1 MNVNLLSL
9 ATIQLP
15 RRFRC
20 PQSRYP
26 ARISCLTFD
35 LFVTVQSKRN
45 IVFLRIQACLFPT
58 IASTGLNGSKTE
70 ASSNI
75 LSQTVTC
82 KCEDKRRWLRYNR
95 VSLSA
100 QITLVTGCTY
110 TRSIMNVSRPPRG
123 ATVAFRLL
131 GEFAPMRPVP
141 WDGLTCWAGP
151 DRTADCWMNLDRRDP
166 ADPEKGRR
174 GGSAGSGDNGMR
186 RIPAAA
192 RTVCFGTGSGYFG
205 TVP

>member
-1 MNVNLLSL
+1 MNHLRYKPYMNVNLLSL

-20 PQSRYP
+20 PQGRYP

-35 LFVTVQSKRN
+35 LFVTVQNKRN

-82 KCEDKRRWLRYNR
+82 KCEDKRR
-95 VSLSA
+95 
-100 QITLVTGCTY
+100 
-110 TRSIMNVSRPPRG
+110 
-123 ATVAFRLL
+123 
-131 GEFAPMRPVP
+131 
-141 WDGLTCWAGP
+141 
-151 DRTADCWMNLDRRDP
+151 
-166 ADPEKGRR
+166 
-174 GGSAGSGDNGMR
+174 
-186 RIPAAA
+186 
-192 RTVCFGTGSGYFG
+192 
-205 TVP
+205 

>member
-1 MNVNLLSL
+1 MNHLRYKPYMNVNLLSL

-35 LFVTVQSKRN
+35 LFVTVQNKRN
-45 IVFLRIQACLFPT
+45 IVFLRIQTCLFPT

-82 KCEDKRRWLRYNR
+82 KCEDKRR
-95 VSLSA
+95 
-100 QITLVTGCTY
+100 
-110 TRSIMNVSRPPRG
+110 
-123 ATVAFRLL
+123 
-131 GEFAPMRPVP
+131 
-141 WDGLTCWAGP
+141 
-151 DRTADCWMNLDRRDP
+151 
-166 ADPEKGRR
+166 
-174 GGSAGSGDNGMR
+174 
-186 RIPAAA
+186 
-192 RTVCFGTGSGYFG
+192 
-205 TVP
+205 